1 MKDEEKRGV
10 YLLLCVAHLCC
21 TNSQNLKGLSA
32 ALTDNADAVD
42 TLLKKHMIPFGILD
56 LNEKGERPFLTCRY
70 NKARDNQH
78 RSPWTNQL
86 YPKNEDDKT
95 EKEEDTE
102 IRLLEATYNEV
113 WNAYKNLYYGHEAVG
128 SVYLRESP
136 DCTFQGLFGVC
147 KKRENAGSWH
157 SASFVHVDMPG
168 PETCNYRV
176 ETFLVTI
183 LEPTSEDGTLK
194 VDLSASLSKEIT
206 KECKIIP
213 HMIAASHI
221 ENLGDLI
228 ETNEMDLRSQLER
241 VQAPKAM
248 ELVDLLMKDKTK
260 SFQPPGMN
268 PLMGMIMDSSM
279 LKKKLAK

>member
-1 MKDEEKRGV
+1 MDAAQSLLQKAAPADLEK
-10 YLLLCVAHLCC
+10 
-21 TNSQNLKGLSA
+21 NLKGLSA
-32 ALTDNADAVD
+32 ALADNTDAADA
-42 TLLKKHMIPFGILD
+42 LFKKHQIPFGILD

-70 NKARDNQH
+70 NSNKVGEAQKH

-86 YPKNEDDKT
+86 YPKNEENKT
-95 EKEEDTE
+95 ENEQEDE

-128 SVYLRESP
+128 SVYLREAP

-183 LEPTSEDGTLK
+183 LEPSSEDGTLK
-194 VDLSASLSKEIT
+194 IDLSASLSKEIT

-213 HMIAASHI
+213 QMIAASHI
-221 ENLGDLI
+221 ENLGVLI

-248 ELVDLLMKDKTK
+248 ELVDVLMKDKTK
-260 SFQPPGMN
+260 SFKPPGLN